1 MITGAAGAARARLR
15 HGWQRAADALNPPPL
30 ILMYHRI
37 AHDVIDPWQLCVS
50 PENFAAQMA
59 CICRERRPM
68 PLRELAT
75 ALAQGRCPRN
85 AVVVTFD
92 DGYRDNLDAALPVL
106 ERFDVPATVF
116 CTVDAIGRD
125 EGFWWDRLA
134 ALLLG
139 PQAGPDAT
147 DHYREV
153 WSQLRPLSDAERDAK
168 LAQIAQQ
175 RSAHTAVPP
184 GPATMTPEQLR
195 TLAASE
201 LIEIGAHSVTHAALS
216 SLPIDAQ
223 RDEIVN
229 SKAQL
234 AQLTGREVT
243 SFAYPF
249 GDVGEHTAGLVR
261 DAGFRAACTTEAA
274 VVRADTDALLLPR
287 LAVGNWDAA
296 ALSALWRR

>member
-1 MITGAAGAARARLR
+1 VITSAAGAVRERLR

-37 AHDVIDPWQLCVS
+37 ARDDIDPWQLCVS

-59 CICRERRPM
+59 CIRRERRPM
-68 PLRELAT
+68 RLRELAD
-75 ALAQGRCPRN
+75 ALARGRCPRN

-92 DGYRDNLDAALPVL
+92 DGYRDNLDAALPAL
-106 ERFDVPATVF
+106 QRFDVPATVF

-139 PQAGPDAT
+139 PNPAPAASA
-147 DHYREV
+147 HYREV
-153 WSQLRPLSDAERDAK
+153 WSQLRAMSDAERDAA
-168 LAQIAQQ
+168 LAQIAAT
-175 RSAHTAVPP
+175 RDTAPAA
-184 GPATMTPEQLR
+184 PATLTHGELR
-195 TLAASE
+195 TLAASD

-216 SLPIDAQ
+216 SLPVDAQ
-223 RDEIVN
+223 REEIVH
-229 SKAQL
+229 SKTRL

-249 GDVGEHTAGLVR
+249 GDLGEPTAALVR

-274 VVRADTDALLLPR
+274 VVRVGTDAMQLPR
-287 LAVGNWDAA
+287 LAVGDWDAA
-296 ALSALWRR
+296 ALSALWKP